1 MFNSI
6 CSFSG
11 HRLIYR
17 IHEETLPKT
26 LEHTIN
32 ALINSGVRTF
42 QSGGAFGFDLIAA
55 EYILKLR
62 ESGFNVILRML
73 LPCRN
78 QYKGWSKAW
87 KLRFEQVLSLADEV
101 IYVSE
106 NYDQFCMHKR
116 NRELVDTADIL
127 LCYKMSERGG
137 TAYTVNYAKSL
148 GKNIVNLADL
158 L

>member
-1 MFNSI
+1 MHTSI

-17 IHEETLPKT
+17 IHEETLPTT
-26 LEHTIN
+26 LEHTIK

-42 QSGGAFGFDLIAA
+42 QSGGAFGFDLLAA
-55 EYILKLR
+55 EHILELR
-62 ESGFNVILRML
+62 ASGCDVILRML
-73 LPCRN
+73 LPCHD
-78 QYKGWSKAW
+78 QCKGWAKSW
-87 KLRFEQVLSLADEV
+87 KLRFERVLSLADEV

-106 NYDQFCMHKR
+106 KYDQFCMHKR

-137 TAYTVNYAKSL
+137 TAYTVNYAKSV